1 MVKASDRSAAEVKR
15 VNQQLEERH
24 YEFRSNC
31 NDGDGDASACHSWGE
46 WLAVVDKNYKDAANM
61 YELNCSKNGYPA
73 SCFNLGR
80 LKLAG
85 KGAEQND
92 PDAFKLFGKF
102 SVRLCHMLRDGKLIC
117 SNCDR
122 LGREIVCGRPR
133 CCLSSLG
140 LYAYTRHWLREGRP
154 QIDRLIDEKR
164 KTAVLTVCL
173 FQDFAKAL
181 AAFKE
186 GCERDDANSC
196 NRVATMYLR
205 PGPNSPIKR
214 DIQQA
219 KTYLEKACD
228 ANFAPACHNL
238 AVMYKKG
245 DESIP
250 KDQAKYEEYRAKTEQ
265 LIEQAGGM
273 SSIKSA

>member
-1 MVKASDRSAAEVKR
+1 MVKASDHSAAEVKR

-31 NDGDGDASACHSWGE
+31 NDGNGDASACHSW
-46 WLAVVDKNYKDAANM
+46 ANM

-85 KGAEQND
+85 KGAEQD
-92 PDAFKLFGKF
+92 DLEAFKLF
-102 SVRLCHMLRDGKLIC
+102 
-117 SNCDR
+117 
-122 LGREIVCGRPR
+122 
-133 CCLSSLG
+133 
-140 LYAYTRHWLREGRP
+140 
-154 QIDRLIDEKR
+154 
-164 KTAVLTVCL
+164 
-173 FQDFAKAL
+173 
-181 AAFKE
+181 
-186 GCERDDANSC
+186 
-196 NRVATMYLR
+196 
-205 PGPNSPIKR
+205 GPNSPIKR

-265 LIEQAGGM
+265 LIKQAGGM

>member
-1 MVKASDRSAAEVKR
+1 MVKASDASAAEVKR

-46 WLAVVDKNYKDAANM
+46 WLAVVDKNYSDAGAWSL
-61 YELNCSKNGYPA
+61 YRLIHSSTHHSLHCSENVRAQLFQERIPSLLFQPRTTQTYVHQCIHRHPLTLSIA
-73 SCFNLGR
+73 V
-80 LKLAG
+80 AG
-85 KGAEQND
+85 KGSEQND
-92 PDAFKLFGKF
+92 PEAFKLFEKSCVGGHAAG
-102 SVRLCHMLRDGKLIC
+102 CHHVGFMLTQGIGCTK
-117 SNCDR
+117 
-122 LGREIVCGRPR
+122 
-133 CCLSSLG
+133 
-140 LYAYTRHWLREGRP
+140 
-154 QIDRLIDEKR
+154 
-164 KTAVLTVCL
+164 
-173 FQDFAKAL
+173 DFAKGL

-186 GCERDDANSC
+186 ACERDDANSC
-196 NRVATMYLR
+196 NRVATMYLSPR
-205 PGPNSPIKR
+205 SNSPIKR

-250 KDQAKYEEYRAKTEQ
+250 KDQAKYEEYRAKTET